1 MSLKLQIIIGGL
13 FVSIA
18 GGLSM
23 VANYPK
29 IYSPYSLIVVIPTM
43 LAGAIELSRFIA
55 YFLGIFPLA
64 ILYLIW
70 SFSFIRE
77 PYSIP
82 KPTVILAAICIVL
95 SGVFNI
101 TSYKYGI
108 QYQGQLHTLL
118 MYLFNLI
125 LIIFMIMLFKF
136 NKSNPCKYSGLG
148 FNILLFSWIGWVA
161 FPWLGELI

>member
-1 MSLKLQIIIGGL
+1 MIIKLQIIVGGL

-23 VANYPK
+23 VADYPK
-29 IYSPYSLIVVIPTM
+29 IYSPYSFIVVIPTM
-43 LAGAIELSRFIA
+43 FAGELELPMFIT

-64 ILYLIW
+64 TLYLIW
-70 SFSFIRE
+70 SFSFIRQ

-82 KPTVILAAICIVL
+82 KPTVVLAAICIVL

-108 QYQGQLHTLL
+108 QYQGQLHTFL
-118 MYLFNLI
+118 MYFFNLI
-125 LIIFMIMLFKF
+125 LIIILFLLFKL
-136 NKSNPCKYSGLG
+136 NKSNPSKYSGLG
-148 FNILLFSWIGWVA
+148 FNILLFSWLGWVA